1 MARNGSVFYYLSR
14 ASFESHAP
22 AEAFILHDEVKAEGQ
37 NEGCFIVATGISKSY
52 LSAIMNENRSPY

>member
-22 AEAFILHDEVKAEGQ
+22 SEAFILHEEVKAEGQ
-37 NEGCFIVATGISKSY
+37 NEGCFIVAIGISKSC
-52 LSAIMNENRSPY
+52 LSVIMNENRSPY